1 MIFLSIAHARR
12 DVLGIF
18 TKKRRKWHVRF
29 WGKYRIIRVLAWFY
43 RVWDAVLTWF
53 A

>member
-1 MIFLSIAHARR
+1 MPRRRSLPRLTRASSIMLMYLVVGVLVIGQFLIA
-12 DVLGIF
+12 
-18 TKKRRKWHVRF
+18 
-29 WGKYRIIRVLAWFY
+29 RVLAWFY